1 MITKPRP
8 ILVPRSEES
17 DPQTSGREFR
27 SKSHGAKREKERT
40 LPYPRSLILLT
51 RWRLQ
56 LSNVASR
63 TATVV
68 QQIEKVIIG
77 KRTVIERAVITLL
90 CNGHLLLEDVPG
102 VGKTM
107 LAKAIAKSIGGAFR
121 RIQFTPDL
129 LPSDIT
135 GSSVFNQKTMEFEF
149 RAGPI
154 FGNVVLADE
163 INRATPK
170 TQAALLEAM
179 EERQVTTDGITR
191 PLPDPFFVIATQNNV
206 ELTGTYPLPEAQLD
220 RFFARLSLGYPDKT
234 AEADILRTQERSHP
248 IETLTQVISPEELS
262 QLQAVVR
269 TVGVSQEIREYIVE
283 IVTATRASNQIVLG
297 ASPRGSLLLMQAA
310 QAHAA
315 VNGSSFICPDDV
327 KAMAPSV
334 LAHRVIPRADLRSR
348 GISADELIEDLVAE
362 IRVPVTVA

>member
-1 MITKPRP
+1 LEVGQIAQKAETIVR
-8 ILVPRSEES
+8 
-17 DPQTSGREFR
+17 
-27 SKSHGAKREKERT
+27 
-40 LPYPRSLILLT
+40 
-51 RWRLQ
+51 
-56 LSNVASR
+56 
-63 TATVV
+63 
-68 QQIEKVIIG
+68 QIENVIIG
-77 KRTVIERAVITLL
+77 KRSVIEKAVITLL

-107 LAKAIAKSIGGAFR
+107 LAKSIAKSIGGEFR

-179 EERQVTTDGITR
+179 EERQVTTDGITHS
-191 PLPDPFFVIATQNNV
+191 LPEPFFVVATQNNV

-220 RFFARLSLGYPDKT
+220 RFFSRLTLGYPDKT
-234 AEADILRTQERSHP
+234 AESEVLFTQVHSHP
-248 IETLTQVISPEELS
+248 IETLQQATTPEELRAL
-262 QLQAVVR
+262 QLAVRQVK
-269 TVGVSQEIREYIVE
+269 VAKQIREYIVE
-283 IVTATRASNQIVLG
+283 IVAETRTANQIVLG
-297 ASPRGSLLLMQAA
+297 ASPRGSLLLMLAS

-315 VNGSSFICPDDV
+315 VNGADFVSPDDV
-327 KAMAPSV
+327 KAMAAAV
-334 LAHRVIPRADLRSR
+334 LGHRIIPRADLKTR
-348 GISADELIEDLVAE
+348 GVSAEELIEDIVSSV
-362 IRVPVTVA
+362 RVPVSVA

>member
-1 MITKPRP
+1 VCFVKASEISSRA
-8 ILVPRSEES
+8 RSIAE
-17 DPQTSGREFR
+17 QV
-27 SKSHGAKREKERT
+27 
-40 LPYPRSLILLT
+40 
-51 RWRLQ
+51 
-56 LSNVASR
+56 N
-63 TATVV
+63 
-68 QQIEKVIIG
+68 
-77 KRTVIERAVITLL
+77 TVILGKSEVVEKCVMVLL

-107 LAKAIAKSIGGAFR
+107 LAKALAKSIGGTFR

-135 GSSVFNQKTMEFEF
+135 GSSVFNQKTLEFEF
-149 RAGPI
+149 RPGPI

-179 EERQVTTDGITR
+179 EERQVTSEGVTR

-220 RFFARLSLGYPDKT
+220 RFFAKLSIGYPDKKT
-234 AEADILRTQERSHP
+234 EAEILSSQQVTHP
-248 IETLTQVISPEELS
+248 IESLSQVVTLEELK
-262 QLQAVVR
+262 QMMRGVR
-269 TVGVSQEIREYIVE
+269 EIFVHESIREYIVD
-283 IVTATRASNQIVLG
+283 IVDATRNSNQLMLG
-297 ASPRGSLLLMQAA
+297 ASPRGSLLLMQGA

-315 VNGSSFICPDDV
+315 FHGHHYVRPDDV
-327 KAMAPSV
+327 KAMAPAI

-348 GISADELIEDLVAE
+348 GLSVEELIEDLISTLRAP
-362 IRVPVTVA
+362 IPVV